1 MCRVLEDL
9 LDWER
14 LDNRSQC
21 NLIHDL
27 EARLANNNV
36 DLISS
41 LQEHITL
48 SAKERSW
55 SEWRHSEE
63 IRRLGK
69 DISGMRTSTNSEI
82 SFTDK
87 VQQENCNLSGEVYRL
102 QAQIKDL
109 RASRPGMKSKME
121 HLPSEEST
129 HCAACVKETAGVDIY
144 LYGDNLSIFLVLMM
158 MGIIET
164 HQRCHYL

>member
-1 MCRVLEDL
+1 MLEEL
-9 LDWER
+9 LDQER
-14 LDNRSQC
+14 LDNHSQR
-21 NLIHDL
+21 NVIHDL
-27 EARLANNNV
+27 EARLANNNA

-41 LQEHITL
+41 LREHITL
-48 SAKERSW
+48 SAEEASW

-63 IRRLGK
+63 IRQLGK
-69 DISGMRTSTNSEI
+69 DISGMRTSIISEI

-87 VQQENCNLSGEVYRL
+87 VQQENRDLSGEVYRL

-109 RASRPGMKSKME
+109 RASHPGMKSKME

-129 HCAACVKETAGVDIY
+129 YCAACVKETAGVGIY

-164 HQRCHYL
+164 QQRCHYL